1 MKILLNVVA
10 ESNDENNFTHKLIV
24 TNTQFSKP
32 RKAFVNGLSANTKL
46 LKTQL
51 HKIGQSSRLLGR
63 LLGPLLKN
71 GFSLTGNVLTQLA
84 KRVLISL
91 GLTAAASA

>member
-32 RKAFVNGLSANTKL
+32 RKAFVNGLSANT
-46 LKTQL
+46 
-51 HKIGQSSRLLGR
+51 
-63 LLGPLLKN
+63 N
-71 GFSLTGNVLTQLA
+71 Y
-84 KRVLISL
+84 
-91 GLTAAASA
+91 